1 MSDTDHRFRA
11 ARLVLALRQA
21 GVTDQRVTQ
30 ALETTPRDLFA
41 ARGFADD
48 AWENVELPIDCGQT
62 MTRPVT
68 AALMLQ
74 ALDVGQGHAVL
85 EIGAGSGFVTALLA
99 RLARRVYSIER
110 FRTLVERAQGAL
122 ERSGLA
128 GRIELRLGD
137 GASGWAE
144 AAPFERILIMACA
157 SDLPEDLARQ
167 LAPGGVAVMPVERDG
182 EQVITRF
189 EKRRDGAWERRAIA
203 PARFGALEAGVARE
217 L

>member
-1 MSDTDHRFRA
+1 M
-11 ARLVLALRQA
+11 
-21 GVTDQRVTQ
+21 TDQRVTQ

-74 ALDVGQGHAVL
+74 ALDVGEGHAVL

-99 RLARRVYSIER
+99 RLGRRVYSIER
-110 FRTLVERAQGAL
+110 FRTLVERAQGAI

-137 GASGWAE
+137 GLTGWAE

-157 SDLPEDLARQ
+157 SDLPGDLARQ
-167 LAPGGVAVMPVERDG
+167 LAPGGIAVMPVEHDG

-189 EKRRDGAWERRAIA
+189 EKRRDGAWERQAIG
-203 PARFGALEAGVARE
+203 PARFCALEAGVARE